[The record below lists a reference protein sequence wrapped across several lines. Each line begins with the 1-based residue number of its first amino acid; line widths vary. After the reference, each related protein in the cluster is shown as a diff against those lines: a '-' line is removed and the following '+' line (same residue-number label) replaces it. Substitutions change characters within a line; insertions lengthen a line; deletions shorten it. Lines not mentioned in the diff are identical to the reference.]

1 MVDVLL
7 RGVSISYNLSDKK
20 KGKKNIKTLK
30 KINVF
35 RGGENYLLKYEQR
48 KMENKMKL
56 ERRKKSSILITLA
69 QEGLVIQVGKSHLSL

>member
-1 MVDVLL
+1 MDVLL
-7 RGVSISYNLSDKK
+7 RGVSYNLSDKK

-56 ERRKKSSILITLA
+56 ERRKKSSILITFGP
-69 QEGLVIQVGKSHLSL
+69 EGLVIQVRKSHLSL

>member
-1 MVDVLL
+1 MDVLL

-35 RGGENYLLKYEQR
+35 RGGENYLLKYEQS
-48 KMENKMKL
+48 KMENKREHIEL
-56 ERRKKSSILITLA
+56 LN
-69 QEGLVIQVGKSHLSL
+69 GGQVNDAEVQMGF